1 MLIMIRFLI
10 RVLIFVASAALG
22 LWVASLLLE
31 DFEITVSGFVTAV
44 VVFAIAQSILSPF
57 ILKMS
62 MRYANAFTGGVG
74 LVSTFVALLI
84 ATLVGDGLEITGV
97 TTWVIGTLIVWL
109 VTAIATLLLPL
120 WWLKERRD
128 SNTDGRA

>member
-1 MLIMIRFLI
+1 MIRFLI

>member
-1 MLIMIRFLI
+1 MVRFLI
-10 RVLIFVASAALG
+10 RVAIFVVSAALG

-31 DFEITVSGFVTAV
+31 DFEITLSGFVIAV
-44 VVFAIAQSILSPF
+44 AIFAIAQSLLQPF

-84 ATLVGDGLEITGV
+84 ATLVGDSLEISGV
-97 TTWVIGTLIVWL
+97 STWVMGTLVVWL

-120 WWLKERRD
+120 WWLKDRKNAKAT
-128 SNTDGRA
+128 S

>member
-1 MLIMIRFLI
+1 MIRFLI
-10 RVLIFVASAALG
+10 RVLIFVASSALG
-22 LWVASLLLE
+22 LWVASLLLD
-31 DFEITVSGFVTAV
+31 DFEITVSGFVTV
-44 VVFAIAQSILSPF
+44 VVIFAIAQSILSPF

-128 SNTDGRA
+128 SKSTARG